1 MKDCEHKWVPLKKK
15 PSRIVKFINF
25 LCGILGSSS
34 QVDDFYC
41 DKCYTVGS
49 LDGFPVQYST
59 YSDIIPVDNQESYKE
74 AIEDVKNGFKQ

>member
-1 MKDCEHKWVPLKKK
+1 MSCEHKWVTLYK
-15 PSRIVKFINF
+15 PSRLDKILKKMFGMEYSINE
-25 LCGILGSSS
+25 
-34 QVDDFYC
+34 FYC
-41 DKCYTVGS
+41 IHCYTVGS